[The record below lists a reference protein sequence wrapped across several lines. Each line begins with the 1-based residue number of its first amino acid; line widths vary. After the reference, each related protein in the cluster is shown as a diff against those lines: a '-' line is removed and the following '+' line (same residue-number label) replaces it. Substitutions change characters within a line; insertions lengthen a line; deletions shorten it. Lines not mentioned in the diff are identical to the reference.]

1 MKLTLI
7 GTTAALA
14 LSVFALPKAGA
25 QAPNASGA
33 PLYRIELIVFANR
46 DLDGGEE
53 LFEQAREPAR
63 SSPTLPQRRERPAF
77 DDTDLE
83 SLPDGATGPAANP
96 NDAPTTSG
104 ASEPTQAERDAL
116 SLARFG
122 FRLLRPDELE
132 LGSTLRTLE
141 RLQAYTPLLHGG
153 WEQEARPEREAQPF
167 DLAYLGRFNPR
178 GTVRLHLSR
187 FPHVN
192 LDLSYQP
199 DVAVGPSGSFG
210 LSEIPLAPRYRLV
223 EERRIPRNG
232 ELHYIDHPA
241 FGVIVIIRPV
251 ERAAQPEATAGPAA

>member
-1 MKLTLI
+1 VNTKLTLI

-14 LSVFALPKAGA
+14 LALFAVPKAGA
-25 QAPNASGA
+25 QATGASGA

-46 DLDGGEE
+46 EFDRGEE

-77 DDTDLE
+77 DDTELE
-83 SLPDGATGPAANP
+83 LLSDAATGPPADP
-96 NDAPTTSG
+96 NDAL
-104 ASEPTQAERDAL
+104 TQAERDAL

-153 WEQEARPEREAQPF
+153 WEQEARAERQAQPF
-167 DLAYLGRFNPR
+167 DLAYLGRLNPR
-178 GTVRLHLSR
+178 GSVRLHLSR

-199 DVAVGPSGSFG
+199 DLAVSPSGGFG
-210 LSEIPLAPRYRLV
+210 LSEIPLAPRYRLI

-251 ERAAQPEATAGPAA
+251 PRAAQSEATPGPAA